1 MLSWPFTE
9 GDCNSKV
16 ADRVCL
22 PECENLLF
30 FSTIDDTEYYTNK
43 ILPSHV
49 TVVLHLFGNVPLL
62 LLVYLASFKH
72 KTKIL
77 IDT

>member
-1 MLSWPFTE
+1 MLLWPFTE

-22 PECENLLF
+22 PEGENLLF

-43 ILPSHV
+43 ILPSPV
-49 TVVLHLFGNVPLL
+49 TVVLQLSGNVPLL

-72 KTKIL
+72 KTKS
-77 IDT
+77 

>member
-30 FSTIDDTEYYTNK
+30 FSTIDEYYTNK
-43 ILPSHV
+43 ILPSPV
-49 TVVLHLFGNVPLL
+49 TVVLQLSGNVPLL
-62 LLVYLASFKH
+62 LLVCLASFQH